1 MKKLLLLS
9 AFLFLSGCGDDAL
22 HVDMEDELRN
32 RPTVTLTTEEGVEIP
47 GYSASFCTDT
57 VCFEAEDPDYS
68 ALTYT
73 PYTNGDKLTL
83 NVEWSKDSEIS
94 TLTVKMIDKNGEV
107 THRELP
113 YTQVDANTFVFDEA
127 FPTDAIDFTLFI
139 KIDFVTE
146 GNSQHFFPLQLQ

>member
-9 AFLFLSGCGDDAL
+9 AFLFLSGCGDEPL

-32 RPTVTLTTEEGVEIP
+32 RPTVTLSTVEGTEIL
-47 GYSASFCTDT
+47 GYSASFCTDV

-73 PYTNGDKLTL
+73 PYINGNDLTL
-83 NVEWSKDSEIS
+83 NVDWAKDSEIS
-94 TLTVKMIDKNGEV
+94 TLSVKMIDKNGEV

-113 YTQVDANTFVFDEA
+113 YTQVDTNTFVFDEA
-127 FPTDAIDFTLFI
+127 FPTDANEFTLFI

>member
-1 MKKLLLLS
+1 MKKLFVLA
-9 AFLFLSGCGDDAL
+9 AFLLLSGCGDDSL

-32 RPTVTLTTEEGVEIP
+32 RPTVTLTTQEGVEIP

-57 VCFEAEDPDYS
+57 VCFEAEVPNYA

-73 PYTNGDKLTL
+73 PIMSGADLTL
-83 NVEWSKDSEIS
+83 NVEWAKDSEIS
-94 TLTVKMIDKNGEV
+94 TLSVKTIDKNGEV

-127 FPTDAIDFTLFI
+127 FPTDANEFTLFI

-146 GNSQHFFPLQLQ
+146 GSSQHFYPLQLQ